1 MIPASTRYNFDHF
14 ELLSA
19 LQKSI
24 RRSDP
29 LRATFYAA
37 EFMLSG
43 QIQALYRRL
52 LLYADEDIGLADPY
66 VLPRLLEHWRT
77 IERYH
82 DKQGFP
88 WKEPSPKAQKKMI
101 RMILELVQAPK
112 SRLVDHAYWVGH
124 LGLLESTEAQV
135 LHTMVHAPNP
145 MVVFDYLDLS
155 GELIQARKKAFKL
168 RRKEQ
173 GSILHVVAATLIQH
187 RGARSSSHQK
197 ISRQVVRAWWAQA
210 FRAQAFRAQA
220 FRAQASRAQASRL
233 PIPDWALDR
242 HTRRGKAL
250 GRGWRHFFDV
260 GAQITPNPYP
270 DEYREIVRLHFLMED
285 GDVVEDE

>member
-210 FRAQAFRAQA
+210 FRAQAP
-220 FRAQASRAQASRL
+220 RL